1 MKGVLIGIFFAV
13 KGLFQLIG
21 VLGILLPFSFW
32 QYSPRVGLVYFL
44 VNIVISVIGVVAF
57 IVTARRYQY
66 RQRDEFCNIRQYI
79 EDFYEKEVQHN
90 HKFEELHINFSHDS
104 DPKD

>member
-1 MKGVLIGIFFAV
+1 MKGVLIGILFAV

-32 QYSPRVGLVYFL
+32 QDSPHAGLVYFL
-44 VNIVISVIGVVAF
+44 VNIVISVVGVVFF

-66 RQRDEFCNIRQYI
+66 RQRDEFCDIRNYI
-79 EDFYEKEVQHN
+79 EDYYEKAVQHN
-90 HKFEELHINFSHDS
+90 PKFEELHVNFSHDS
-104 DPKD
+104 TL